1 MKLRSLSPLI
11 AAAALVGG
19 ASLAPAQDAVPK
31 IGLVDFARL
40 QREFFRTDAERKA
53 FEAKRDEERKKVEE
67 RRGKLKEL
75 LDAQEKANQEFKDP
89 AISEDKRKQIAE
101 QANERQGQVNGLLR
115 ELSELEAKINAEL
128 AQKAN
133 DVQRSLTKE
142 IYDVI
147 GEVAEAKGYD
157 VVLNRT
163 FGINGVPT
171 VAYSST
177 KSLVDLTEEV
187 SKKLNANAPA
197 GWTPPKEGDPEIKP

>member
-1 MKLRSLSPLI
+1 MKLRTLPSLLL
-11 AAAALVGG
+11 AAALGLSAQA
-19 ASLAPAQDAVPK
+19 ASAQNAPK
-31 IGLVDFARL
+31 IGLVDFAKL
-40 QREFFRTDAERKA
+40 QREFFRTDVERKA

-67 RRGKLKEL
+67 RRTKLKEL
-75 LDAQEKANQEFKDP
+75 LDAQEKANTEFKDP

-101 QANERQGQVNGLLR
+101 DANERQGQVNGLLR

-133 DVQRSLTKE
+133 EVQRSLTKE

-147 GEVAEAKGYD
+147 GAVAEAGGYD

-177 KSLVDLTEEV
+177 KSLVDISEDV

-197 GWTPPKEGDPEIKP
+197 GWTPPKEGDAEIKP